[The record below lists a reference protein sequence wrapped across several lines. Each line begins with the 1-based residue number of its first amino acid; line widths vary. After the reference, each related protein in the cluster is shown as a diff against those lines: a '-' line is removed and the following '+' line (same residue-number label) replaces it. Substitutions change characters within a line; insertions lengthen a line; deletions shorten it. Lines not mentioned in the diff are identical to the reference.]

1 MKSYHSPWRR
11 PLQRFYWHSVLALT
25 AFFVLG
31 TLLLVLL
38 VRGRLSG
45 LDVRLALEVGGPVGL
60 LVAGLE
66 VYVFPQ
72 LFARVRL
79 GARLALGLL
88 LYLAGFWLLL
98 FLIRRIFAPGT
109 GNILLDALD
118 AEGFRG
124 WRSLAMR
131 PAFVRLLTGYGIL
144 SLFTSLLYQLSN
156 KIGRPALVRLFLGRY
171 HQPVAEQRIFLFVDV
186 KGSTTLAEQ
195 LGNERYSQFIRDFF
209 FDMGA
214 PIVAHRGEIYQYVG
228 DEIVVTWEWA
238 TGLGQARCVRCFF
251 AMQQAINLRRT
262 YYLRTYGAVPV
273 FKAGLHGGPVMATQV
288 GAVKTEL
295 VFHGDVL
302 NTTARIEAQCNALNS
317 RLLLS
322 AVLYEALPPAPEF
335 HFQARGAFPLRGK
348 AGTVALYSAEIHG
361 MADR

>member
-1 MKSYHSPWRR
+1 MKSYYSPWHR

-25 AFFVLG
+25 VFFVVG

-38 VRGRLSG
+38 VRGTLSVV
-45 LDVRLALEVGGPVGL
+45 DVRLALEVGGPVGL
-60 LVAGLE
+60 LVAALE

-79 GARLALGLL
+79 GARLLLGML

-98 FLIRRIFAPGT
+98 FLIRRLFAPAVD
-109 GNILLDALD
+109 NSLLAALD

-124 WRSLAMR
+124 WRSLVVR
-131 PAFVRLLTGYGIL
+131 PEGRAFVRLLTGYGIL

-156 KIGRPALVRLFLGRY
+156 KIGRPALLRLFLGRY
-171 HQPVAEQRIFLFVDV
+171 HHPVAEQRIFLFVDV

-195 LGNERYSQFIRDFF
+195 LGNERYSQLIRDFF

-228 DEIVVTWEWA
+228 DEVVVTWEWP
-238 TGLGQARCVRCFF
+238 TGTGRARCVRCFF
-251 AMQQAINLRRT
+251 AMQQAIDLRRD
-262 YYLRTYGAVPV
+262 YYLRTYGTVPA

-288 GAVKTEL
+288 GAIKTEL

-302 NTTARIEAQCNALNS
+302 NTTARIEAQCNALHS

-322 AVLYEALPPAPEF
+322 AALYDALPHPPEF
-335 HFQARGAFPLRGK
+335 RFEARGEFPLRGK
-348 AGTVALYSAEIHG
+348 AGTVALYSAEVV
-361 MADR
+361 

>member
-1 MKSYHSPWRR
+1 MKSTSSPWRR

-25 AFFVLG
+25 LFFVLG

-38 VRGRLSG
+38 VRGTLSG

-60 LVAGLE
+60 LVAALE
-66 VYVFPQ
+66 VYVYPQ

-79 GARLALGLL
+79 AARLGLGMLF
-88 LYLAGFWLLL
+88 YLAGFWLLL
-98 FLIRRIFAPGT
+98 FLIRRIF
-109 GNILLDALD
+109 GNAVDNTLLAALD
-118 AEGFRG
+118 AEGFQS
-124 WRSLAMR
+124 WRALAIR
-131 PAFVRLLTGYGIL
+131 PEGKAFVRLLTGYGIL

-156 KIGRPALVRLFLGRY
+156 KIGRPALLRLLLGRY
-171 HQPVAEQRIFLFVDV
+171 HHPVAEQRIFLFVDV
-186 KGSTTLAEQ
+186 KGSTALAEE
-195 LGNERYSQFIRDFF
+195 LGNEQYSHLIRDFF

-228 DEIVVTWEWA
+228 DEVVVTWEWRPGIA
-238 TGLGQARCVRCFF
+238 QARCVRCFF
-251 AMQQAINLRRT
+251 AMQEAIDRRRD
-262 YYLRTYGAVPV
+262 YYLRTYGAVPA

-302 NTTARIEAQCNALNS
+302 NTTARIEAQCNALHS

-322 AVLYEALPPAPEF
+322 AALYEALPHPPEF
-335 HFQARGAFPLRGK
+335 RFEALGAFPLRGK
-348 AGTVALYSAEIHG
+348 AGTVALYSAEI
-361 MADR
+361 A

>member
-1 MKSYHSPWRR
+1 MKSYHSPWQR

-25 AFFVLG
+25 VFFMVG

-38 VRGRLSG
+38 VRGTLSG
-45 LDVRLALEVGGPVGL
+45 ADIRLALQVGGPVGL
-60 LVAGLE
+60 LVAALE
-66 VYVFPQ
+66 VYVYPP
-72 LFARVRL
+72 LFARLRL

-98 FLIRRIFAPGT
+98 FLIRRIFAPGP

-124 WRSLAMR
+124 WRSLAVGPEGR
-131 PAFVRLLTGYGIL
+131 AFVRLLTGYGIL

-156 KIGRPALVRLFLGRY
+156 KIGRPALLRLFLGRY
-171 HQPVAEQRIFLFVDV
+171 HHPVAEQRIFLFVDV

-228 DEIVVTWEWA
+228 DEVVVTWEWK
-238 TGLGQARCVRCFF
+238 TGIGRARCVGCFF
-251 AMQQAINLRRT
+251 AMQQAIDLRRT
-262 YYLRTYGAVPV
+262 YYLRTYGTVPV

-302 NTTARIEAQCNALNS
+302 NTTARIEAQCNALHS

-322 AVLYEALPPAPEF
+322 ASLYDALPHPPEF
-335 HFQARGAFPLRGK
+335 RFEAKGEFPLRGK
-348 AGTVALYSAEIHG
+348 AGTVALYSAETK
-361 MADR
+361 A